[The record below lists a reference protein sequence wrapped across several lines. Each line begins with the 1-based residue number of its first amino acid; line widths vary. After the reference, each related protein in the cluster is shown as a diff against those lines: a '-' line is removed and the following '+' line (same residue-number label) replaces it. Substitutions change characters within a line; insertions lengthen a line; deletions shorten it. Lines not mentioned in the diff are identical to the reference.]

1 MTVSQQIIDILNNDP
16 KARRMKQLF
25 ENAADKANMHGEE
38 RQKAW
43 ETTLMLIMSKNK
55 QVMELMANEIYEEVN
70 GIEN

>member
-25 ENAADKANMHGEE
+25 ENAADKANMYGEE

-43 ETTLMLIMSKNK
+43 ETTLMIIISQNK
-55 QVMELMANEIYEEVN
+55 EAMELMANEVWEEVN
-70 GIEN
+70 GKA